1 MGQQRMAATGQE
13 KTVSDYIVH
22 HLTNLTYGKLPEGF
36 DRYDGHTVG
45 AGGEWAFAHGADE
58 IAAMG
63 FNAVHVDSL
72 AWSIGL
78 GVIFCA
84 LFRWVAVRA
93 SAETPSGLVNFI
105 EMVVEFIDNQVKD
118 TFHGQNKLVAPL
130 ALTIFVWVFLMNL
143 MDLIPVDVVPEL
155 MVLAGIEYQKIVPST
170 DPNTTMG
177 MAVGVFILML
187 YYSIKVKGFGFAKEL
202 ALNPFNH
209 WVFIP
214 VNLFMEIVG
223 LLAKPFSL
231 GLRLFG
237 NMYAGEMIFILIA
250 ALFGAGILWVLPAS
264 LLQIG
269 WAIFHILVI
278 TLQAF
283 IFMVLTIVYLSMAH
297 EDH

>member
-1 MGQQRMAATGQE
+1 MAATGQE

-118 TFHGQNKLVAPL
+118 TFH
-130 ALTIFVWVFLMNL
+130 
-143 MDLIPVDVVPEL
+143 
-155 MVLAGIEYQKIVPST
+155 
-170 DPNTTMG
+170 
-177 MAVGVFILML
+177 
-187 YYSIKVKGFGFAKEL
+187 
-202 ALNPFNH
+202 
-209 WVFIP
+209 
-214 VNLFMEIVG
+214 
-223 LLAKPFSL
+223 
-231 GLRLFG
+231 
-237 NMYAGEMIFILIA
+237 
-250 ALFGAGILWVLPAS
+250 
-264 LLQIG
+264 
-269 WAIFHILVI
+269 
-278 TLQAF
+278 
-283 IFMVLTIVYLSMAH
+283 
-297 EDH
+297 

>member
-1 MGQQRMAATGQE
+1 MAATGQE

-45 AGGEWAFAHGADE
+45 TGGEWAFAHGADE

-93 SAETPSGLVNFI
+93 SADTPSGLVNFI

-130 ALTIFVWVFLMNL
+130 GADYFCLGLFNEPHGFDTGRCSAR
-143 MDLIPVDVVPEL
+143 VD
-155 MVLAGIEYQKIVPST
+155 
-170 DPNTTMG
+170 
-177 MAVGVFILML
+177 
-187 YYSIKVKGFGFAKEL
+187 GFGW
-202 ALNPFNH
+202 H
-209 WVFIP
+209 
-214 VNLFMEIVG
+214 
-223 LLAKPFSL
+223 
-231 GLRLFG
+231 
-237 NMYAGEMIFILIA
+237 
-250 ALFGAGILWVLPAS
+250 
-264 LLQIG
+264 
-269 WAIFHILVI
+269 
-278 TLQAF
+278 
-283 IFMVLTIVYLSMAH
+283 
-297 EDH
+297 